1 TSASPALLRRGRRGT
16 GEVPRRLRPPV
27 DAVGVLPV
35 HPAPTPPLGHCW
47 RVAPGI
53 GPGSLFPL
61 APSAVWSLV
70 PPTLAPTPPHSTAT
84 ANSTHAP
91 RSSAIPGPPRRRSSV
106 ARDVSPR
113 TVGTCTCPTPPPGS
127 GSCHWSSAGTSR
139 RTALLALGLGRPP
152 PSEFDTACPRPAGRS
167 SSDQADP
174 PWPGRTV
181 PALLRPPRSAASPAL
196 APRRGFVGP
205 PSSPPRRWRIP
216 HADARFASLPGECVH
231 APVVLVCFADLA
243 PPFAN
248 YDTTARG
255 SLRTNRVTPPRR
267 GRPHRNRCVAV
278 GSLRDVP
285 RARSEIVAAPRCET
299 PPPRHGSGA

>member
-1 TSASPALLRRGRRGT
+1 MYRFSGDSVTSGVEASLLSPQSFTNHLENQAFSHVGR
-16 GEVPRRLRPPV
+16 
-27 DAVGVLPV
+27 
-35 HPAPTPPLGHCW
+35 H
-47 RVAPGI
+47 

-181 PALLRPPRSAASPAL
+181 PALL
-196 APRRGFVGP
+196 
-205 PSSPPRRWRIP
+205 
-216 HADARFASLPGECVH
+216 
-231 APVVLVCFADLA
+231 
-243 PPFAN
+243 
-248 YDTTARG
+248 
-255 SLRTNRVTPPRR
+255 
-267 GRPHRNRCVAV
+267 
-278 GSLRDVP
+278 
-285 RARSEIVAAPRCET
+285 
-299 PPPRHGSGA
+299 